1 MPRVVPVLALLL
13 ACACKHSG
21 DDTGDST
28 GDDTPGL
35 TGSASTGEADDTG
48 YTGYTGYTGDP
59 NTGDTTG
66 APDDDSIWKTPY
78 CHPVKDG
85 PAWPAPFPGWE
96 DEVLVLVNAARA
108 AGHDCDTM
116 GKFGA
121 SPPLTMHPSLRCAAR
136 KHASDMATRDFFDH
150 INPSGET
157 FIDRILL
164 AGYGSYAEIGEN
176 IAGGL
181 DIDDPKVAVDG
192 WLASDGHCANIM
204 NPFYTEF
211 GAGAYEGPGE
221 LTFYW
226 TQEFGRPN

>member
-1 MPRVVPVLALLL
+1 MPRVVPLLALLL
-13 ACACKHSG
+13 ACACNDAS
-21 DDTGDST
+21 DDTGDDTLATLTSAGDTST
-28 GDDTPGL
+28 TTD
-35 TGSASTGEADDTG
+35 ATGEPTTAT
-48 YTGYTGYTGDP
+48 TDP
-59 NTGDTTG
+59 TTTG

-116 GKFGA
+116 GNFG
-121 SPPLTMHPSLRCAAR
+121 PTTPLTMHPSLRCAAR

-157 FIDRILL
+157 FIDRILM

-181 DIDDPKVAVDG
+181 DIDDPQVAVAG

-221 LTFYW
+221 LTYYW

>member
-1 MPRVVPVLALLL
+1 MSRVVPVLALLL
-13 ACACKHSG
+13 ACACNDSG

-28 GDDTPGL
+28 SEATSGL
-35 TGSASTGEADDTG
+35 TSTTADDTSD
-48 YTGYTGYTGDP
+48 TGEPSTTGE
-59 NTGDTTG
+59 TTG

-136 KHASDMATRDFFDH
+136 KHASDMATRGFFDH

>member
-1 MPRVVPVLALLL
+1 MSRVVPVLALLL
-13 ACACKHSG
+13 ACACNDSG
-21 DDTGDST
+21 DDTADST
-28 GDDTPGL
+28 SEATSGL
-35 TGSASTGEADDTG
+35 TSTTADDTSD
-48 YTGYTGYTGDP
+48 TGEPSTTGE
-59 NTGDTTG
+59 TTG

-85 PAWPAPFPGWE
+85 PAWPPPFPGWE
-96 DEVLVLVNAARA
+96 DQVLVLVNHARA
-108 AGHDCDTM
+108 VGHDCDTK
-116 GKFGA
+116 GNFG
-121 SPPLTMHPSLRCAAR
+121 PTTPLTMNASLRCAAR
-136 KHASDMATRDFFDH
+136 KHAADMATRDFFDH

-157 FIDRILL
+157 FVDRILM

-181 DIDDPKVAVDG
+181 DIDDPKIAVDG

-204 NPFYTEF
+204 NPLYTEF
-211 GAGAYEGPGE
+211 GAGAYEGGGA